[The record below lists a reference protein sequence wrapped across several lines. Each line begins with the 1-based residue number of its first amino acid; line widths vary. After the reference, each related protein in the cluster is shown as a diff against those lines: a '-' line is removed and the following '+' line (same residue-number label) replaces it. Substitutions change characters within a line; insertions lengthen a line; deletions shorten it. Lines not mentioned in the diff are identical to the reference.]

1 MYHGAMVNFGF
12 GGRAI
17 RRSVRTLLAV
27 SLAAVTFGSGC
38 AGGGHMSR
46 VATLT
51 RYRAAHGQAKMP
63 LCHAV
68 SGDDLAAQHR
78 AQLCLAVAKKKR
90 MSVATNDDQRCLEP
104 SMTWDTEVTGTEG
117 ECSHAFGRVSCQ
129 SQARYRHSL
138 KLVLVDS
145 ESDEPVVESRTWT
158 RSDKPDLNDLAV
170 YTLCAAA
177 FFHYPESVQNV
188 AVAVNLDK

>member
-1 MYHGAMVNFGF
+1 MTILGF
-12 GGRAI
+12 GRETLN
-17 RRSVRTLLAV
+17 RSVRCFCAVCLAV
-27 SLAAVTFGSGC
+27 VTLGSGC
-38 AGGGHMSR
+38 ANSGHMSR

-63 LCHAV
+63 ICNVV

-78 AQLCLAVAKKKR
+78 AQICLAVAKKKR
-90 MSVATNDDQRCLEP
+90 MSVATSDEQRCLEP

-117 ECSHAFGRVSCQ
+117 ECSQAFGRVSCQ

-145 ESDEPVVESRTWT
+145 ESEEPVVEARTWT